1 MTTCPDEQAPATE
14 DGGNTAV
21 PLAVYQRTV
30 EAKNRERDAAYGCG
44 YDTGFLDGLEA
55 GLRATVAEARAA
67 LGIAA

>member
-1 MTTCPDEQAPATE
+1 MTTRPDEQAPATE

-21 PLAVYQRTV
+21 PFDVHLRTI
-30 EAKNRERDAAYGCG
+30 EAKNRERDAAYACG

-67 LGIAA
+67 LGTAG